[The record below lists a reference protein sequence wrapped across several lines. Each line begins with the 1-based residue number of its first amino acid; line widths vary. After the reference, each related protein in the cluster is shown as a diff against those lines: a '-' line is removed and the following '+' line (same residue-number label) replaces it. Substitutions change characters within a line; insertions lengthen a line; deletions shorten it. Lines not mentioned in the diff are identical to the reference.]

1 MFRSAAVLVRDD
13 GAHVFQRS
21 DSDCEPSAIE
31 LDVEPFSHK
40 HFHCLGALKRRVPI
54 ERLQGGLQSPHHNG
68 ARLVTSAW

>member
-40 HFHCLGALKRRVPI
+40 HFHCLGALKRRAPI
-54 ERLQGGLQSPHHNG
+54 ERLQGGLQSPHHSG
-68 ARLVTSAW
+68 TRLVTSAW